1 MPLLFEWDEDKA
13 ESNWRKHRVAF
24 DEAQTV
30 FLDDLSITVPD
41 AEHSRAEVRFRIVGI
56 SNLKRLIVVGFTER
70 GERIRLINA
79 RQASRSE
86 IRDYE
91 EKDFD

>member
-1 MPLLFEWDEDKA
+1 MDEDKA

-56 SNLKRLIVVGFTER
+56 SNLK
-70 GERIRLINA
+70 
-79 RQASRSE
+79 
-86 IRDYE
+86 D
-91 EKDFD
+91 

>member
-13 ESNWRKHRVAF
+13 ESNWRKHKVKF

-41 AEHSRAEVRFRIVGI
+41 AQHSRAEVRFRIVGI
-56 SNLKRLIVVGFTER
+56 SNLKRLVVVSFTDR
-70 GERIRLINA
+70 GERMRLISA
-79 RQASRSE
+79 RKASRSE
-86 IRDYE
+86 TRDYE

>member
-56 SNLKRLIVVGFTER
+56 SNLKRLIVVGFTQR
-70 GERIRLINA
+70 GEGIRLINA
-79 RQASRSE
+79 RKASRSE